1 MAKYKVGVVGVQRG
15 SGHVSQFHAMP
26 DAEVTALCDLD
37 EGALADV
44 ARPLQIPDQYLFT
57 DFEDMLNSPV
67 DIVVVSTPMQYH
79 AEQVI
84 KALESGKHVLS
95 EVTAATTIEDCGRIV
110 DAVKR
115 TGLTYMM
122 GENCCY
128 FHFVREWK
136 GWTEQGRLG
145 DLFYAEAEYI
155 HALPEMIY
163 DKETGK
169 RAWRADRPPI
179 YYCTHSLGPLLY
191 LMNDRV
197 TKACGTHSGYGILPN
212 VGVGAL
218 NMEVGLFKTQKG
230 AAIKILRSSVAHR
243 EPPMHYYSLYGTK
256 GFVETDRSG
265 GWSGENGKLFI
276 EAEMEHYEVIP
287 CPHTDPTARGD
298 QLLGG
303 HGSAEFY
310 LVRDFLDAIDAGVK
324 PPIDVVRAM
333 DFTLPGICAHESAMN
348 ESGWVDVPLFEW

>member
-15 SGHVSQFHAMP
+15 SGYVNQFGAMP

-37 EGALADV
+37 EGTLADV
-44 ARPLQIPDQYLFT
+44 AGSLKISDQYLFT

-67 DIVVVSTPMQYH
+67 DIVVVSTPMSVH
-79 AEQVI
+79 ADQVLA
-84 KALESGKHVLS
+84 ALESGKHVLS

-115 TGLTYMM
+115 SGLTYMM
-122 GENCCY
+122 AENCCY
-128 FHFVREWK
+128 FHFIREWK
-136 GWTEQGRLG
+136 SWIEQARLG
-145 DLFYAEAEYI
+145 DLYYVEAEYI

-163 DKETGK
+163 DRETGK

-197 TKACGTHSGYGILPN
+197 IKACGVHSGYGILPD

-230 AAIKILRSSVAHR
+230 ATIKILRSSVAHR
-243 EPPMHYYSLYGTK
+243 EPPMHFYSLYGTK
-256 GFVETDRSG
+256 GLVETDRSG
-265 GWSGENGKLFI
+265 GWGGAKGKLYI
-276 EAEMEHYEVIP
+276 DGEMDVFETID
-287 CPHTDPTARGD
+287 CPHADPAASD
-298 QLLGG
+298 EQLLGG
-303 HGSAEFY
+303 HGSAEYY

-333 DFTLPGICAHESAMN
+333 DFTVPGICAHESAMN
-348 ESGWVDVPLFEW
+348 EGRWVDVPLFEW

>member
-15 SGHVSQFHAMP
+15 SGHVNQFGAMP

-44 ARPLQIPDQYLFT
+44 AGSLQISDRYLFT
-57 DFEDMLNSPV
+57 DFEDMLNSPI

-95 EVTAATTIEDCGRIV
+95 EVTAATSIEDCGRIV
-110 DAVKR
+110 AAVKR
-115 TGLTYMM
+115 SDLTYMM
-122 GENCCY
+122 AENCCY
-128 FHFVREWK
+128 FHFIREWK
-136 GWTEQGRLG
+136 VWVEQGRIG
-145 DLFYAEAEYI
+145 DIFYAEAEYI

-163 DKETGK
+163 NKETGE

-179 YYCTHSLGPLLY
+179 YYCTHSLGPLLF

-197 TKACGTHSGYGILPN
+197 VKACGAHSGYGILPD

-230 AAIKILRSSVAHR
+230 AVIKILRSSVALR

-265 GWSGENGKLFI
+265 GWGGEDGKLFI
-276 EAEMEHYEVIP
+276 EGEMEHYEVIP
-287 CPHTDPTARGD
+287 CPHTDPAATGD

-303 HGSAEFY
+303 HGSAEFF

-348 ESGWVDVPLFEW
+348 GEGWVDVPLFEW